1 MNFKRQSSGDE
12 NEATINVTPLMDV
25 MFLLVIFFAVST
37 TFRVYPGISI
47 NLPSAGS
54 ENIKEEDKT
63 ITVVLTDE
71 GDIFLEGKKVSLGH
85 MSTVLKE
92 RITTYPALMFVLQ
105 ADEKARHGEVVG
117 LMDAAKQV
125 GISRLAIATRQK
137 KEAVSLQTGGEVP
150 DNNKEAVP

>member
-1 MNFKRQSSGDE
+1 MNFKRDSSGDE
-12 NEATINVTPLMDV
+12 NEPALNVTPLMDV

-54 ENIKEEDKT
+54 EQIKEEDKS

-85 MSTVLKE
+85 MSKVLQE
-92 RITTYPALMFVLQ
+92 RLTTNPALMFVLQ
-105 ADEKARHGEVVG
+105 ADEQARHGKVVG
-117 LMDAAKQV
+117 LMDAAKQA

-137 KEAVSLQTGGEVP
+137 KGQPGPSPARDAPEEE
-150 DNNKEAVP
+150 K